1 MTDQTVESPGP
12 TQVPQEQVEREQVE
26 RGQVEAPLRA
36 RRVTTFRHSAWVRV
50 THWVWVVALVVLFM
64 SGLQIFNAH
73 PNLNF
78 GNTTTFDPATT
89 GAKRLVLNID
99 NDGYKGV
106 TTVLGHTFDTTG
118 VLGVSDGPDG
128 PAARGFPSW
137 MTIPGT
143 QDLSTGRLW
152 HILFAWVLLIDG
164 AVFIVYGLVS
174 GHIGRDLLP
183 RLREVG
189 SLPRDVVTHLRLQF
203 SHGPNAPKYNLLQ
216 RIVYASVLF
225 VVLPVL
231 ILAGIEMSPG
241 MDAAL
246 PWLRDALGGRQ
257 SARTIHFILAW
268 ALVLFVVVH
277 VVMVVLSGLVNNMRS
292 MITGRFTVKDVER

>member
-1 MTDQTVESPGP
+1 MTDETTENLGRARPRQARVRRTD
-12 TQVPQEQVEREQVE
+12 
-26 RGQVEAPLRA
+26 APLHT

-50 THWVWVVALVVLFM
+50 THWIWVVALVVLFM

-78 GNTTTFDPATT
+78 GNTTTFEPTAT
-89 GAKRLVLNID
+89 GANRLVLNID

-106 TTVLGHTFDTTG
+106 TTVLGHTFDTSG
-118 VLGVSDGPDG
+118 VLGVSNGPEG

-143 QDLSTGRLW
+143 QDLATGRLW
-152 HILFAWVLLIDG
+152 HLLFAWVLLIDG
-164 AVFIVYGLVS
+164 VVFIAYGLVS
-174 GHIGRDLLP
+174 GHIGRDLVP
-183 RLREVG
+183 RLREFR
-189 SLPRDVVTHLRLQF
+189 SLPHDVVTHLRLQF
-203 SHGPNAPKYNLLQ
+203 SHGPDAPKYNLLQ
-216 RIVYASVLF
+216 RIVYALIMF

-257 SARTIHFILAW
+257 SARTIHFLLAW

-277 VVMVVLSGLVNNMRS
+277 VVMVILSGLINNMRS
-292 MITGRFTVKDVER
+292 MITGRFVVKDVER